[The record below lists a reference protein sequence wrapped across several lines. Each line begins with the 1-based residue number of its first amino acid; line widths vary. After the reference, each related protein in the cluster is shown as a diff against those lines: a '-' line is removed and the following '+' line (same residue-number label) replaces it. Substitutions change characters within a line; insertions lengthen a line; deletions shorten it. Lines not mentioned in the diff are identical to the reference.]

1 MLQTL
6 YFNVTHSYFNCKK
19 IIMRILWVHKKQNVN
34 VWHSIKSER
43 GINGYHKPYDDS
55 KTA

>member
-19 IIMRILWVHKKQNVN
+19 NNYENTMGPQEAKC
-34 VWHSIKSER
+34 ER
-43 GINGYHKPYDDS
+43 MAFYKIRTWN
-55 KTA
+55 